1 MREVIVSQEVKKQ
14 WIIIKTTAP
23 KSGRRDRLQ
32 EVVVH

>member
-23 KSGRRDRLQ
+23 KSGRDRLQ